1 MFDRK
6 MLIFI
11 IFVISAMASL
21 KFVLPDLQSKY
32 SINFLIFFV
41 CLGGL
46 MVLMHWLGFLEGVDE
61 GFRKGIMEYET
72 VFMFLPHG
80 GGE

>member
-6 MLIFI
+6 MLLFI
-11 IFVISAMASL
+11 MAVILGMASL
-21 KFVLPDLQSKY
+21 KSVLPDLIQVY

-41 CLGGL
+41 SAGGL

-61 GFRKGIMEYET
+61 GFRKGIIKYET

-80 GGE
+80 GME